1 MFDLL
6 YTFNDWFD
14 TFTLW
19 IYPVAYEP
27 TKPITE
33 YLYSV
38 MANTT
43 LLVYLVWSILFIVFL
58 WFCYELFKFMVYSIL
73 SKLGR

>member
-6 YTFNDWFD
+6 YTFNDWFS

-19 IYPVAYEP
+19 IYPVPYDN

-43 LLVYLVWSILFIVFL
+43 LLVYLVWSILFILFV
-58 WFCYELFKFMVYSIL
+58 WFCAELFKFMVYSIL